1 MSLHDGLGN
10 IPDSWEHL
18 KHTITRLTIA
28 PMSDDK
34 LNDVHRQNGDMLE
47 RAAASMN
54 MTPQDLLAPTPM
66 TDLLRD
72 VMSLTDT
79 SSALPEEA
87 LPTFTTR

>member
-1 MSLHDGLGN
+1 M
-10 IPDSWEHL
+10 
-18 KHTITRLTIA
+18 A
-28 PMSDDK
+28 DDQ

-47 RAAASMN
+47 CAAASMN

-79 SSALPEEA
+79 SSALPQEA